1 MAKSSEHRTK
11 AAYSRVSVKSQ
22 TVIPRSVRE
31 QLKLKPGDRVRYRL
45 TARGVLI
52 DKAPTVDADWLHN
65 LGITLGEWSTP
76 EDHAAYDD
84 L

>member
-1 MAKSSEHRTK
+1 MPKAPRTE

-31 QLKLKPGDRVRYRL
+31 KLKFAPGDRVRYRM
-45 TARGVLI
+45 TANGVLI
-52 DKAPTVDADWLHN
+52 DKASAVDVEWSRSLNPTLC
-65 LGITLGEWSTP
+65 EWSTP
-76 EDHAAYDD
+76 EDHAAYDE